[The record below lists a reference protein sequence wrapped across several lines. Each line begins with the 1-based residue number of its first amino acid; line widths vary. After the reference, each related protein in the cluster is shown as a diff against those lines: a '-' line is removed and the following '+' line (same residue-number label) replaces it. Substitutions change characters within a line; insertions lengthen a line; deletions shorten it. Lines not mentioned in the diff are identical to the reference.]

1 MPPHS
6 RERGASLPSVHGR
19 RQMATCASRQRRHAW
34 VSVPTQAVT
43 WTLSGLLG
51 CNGTHRGWSLSRRAA
66 LLARQCQRTAD
77 RKAASG
83 STSISPSVVRWQR
96 GVCWPSAKSLPCA
109 SETAGDAWTS
119 DPGLGSGHTS
129 GRPQLGLV
137 RHVSALWLRYL
148 NNSFEF
154 SVPECGRVPP
164 CGTFNLSA
172 RALLILIAFRVRQ
185 AQWWPPGSCGLLPP
199 PRPTRRLRRRLS
211 PPPLPRVAADP
222 RPGGLRRRRRRA
234 AAGEAAGAPARAWQR
249 FSSSASSNLGGGGSG
264 GGGGARSFAMEEY
277 IASRPLTRA
286 RFFQP
291 PASST
296 CFAAPRDFVVPSTP
310 RCHPRRLRS
319 L

>member
-34 VSVPTQAVT
+34 VSVPIQAVT

-83 STSISPSVVRWQR
+83 STSISPSVARWQR
-96 GVCWPSAKSLPCA
+96 GVCWPSARSLPCA

-119 DPGLGSGHTS
+119 DPMQAGLGSGHTS

-137 RHVSALWLRYL
+137 RHVSALWLMYL
-148 NNSFEF
+148 KHSFDF

-185 AQWWPPGSCGLLPP
+185 AQWQPPGSCGLLPNVR
-199 PRPTRRLRRRLS
+199 PRACGGGFRHRRCLAW
-211 PPPLPRVAADP
+211 PA
-222 RPGGLRRRRRRA
+222 
-234 AAGEAAGAPARAWQR
+234 APAPAARVD
-249 FSSSASSNLGGGGSG
+249 
-264 GGGGARSFAMEEY
+264 GGGALPLA
-277 IASRPLTRA
+277 RPRVPLRL
-286 RFFQP
+286 FG
-291 PASST
+291 S
-296 CFAAPRDFVVPSTP
+296 APRPARHPIWAVTAAGGAGGHAALPW
-310 RCHPRRLRS
+310 RCT
-319 L
+319 